1 VSDNLGKENWTAVDQ
16 LMESFLLPRD
26 NALTAAVAAAD
37 QAGLP
42 PIQVPPVQGRFLHLL
57 ARSIGA
63 RRLLEFGTLGGY
75 STIWLDR
82 SLPPSGRMTRLE
94 LNPAYAEVARTNL
107 ERAGVGDRV
116 DVVVGPAAESL
127 PALDGETFDFTFIDA
142 DKPSTAGYF
151 DWSVA
156 HTRPGGVI
164 VVDNVIRRGGIL
176 DEATAGDDAANVAG
190 IRSFLKAAGSD
201 PRVDV
206 TALQTVGSKGHD
218 GFALAVVN

>member
-1 VSDNLGKENWTAVDQ
+1 MTDDWTAVDR
-16 LMESFLLPRD
+16 LLESFLLPED
-26 NALTAAVAAAD
+26 EVLTAALAAAE

-42 PIQVPPVQGRFLHLL
+42 AIQVPPVQGRFLQLL
-57 ARSIGA
+57 ARAIGA
-63 RRLLEFGTLGGY
+63 RRVLEFGTLGGY
-75 STIWLDR
+75 STIWLAR
-82 SLPPSGRMTRLE
+82 ALPPDGRLTTLE

-116 DVVVGPAAESL
+116 DIVVGPASESL
-127 PALDGETFDFTFIDA
+127 SSLDGETFDFTFIDA
-142 DKPSTAGYF
+142 DKPSTPGYF

-156 HTRPGGVI
+156 HTRPGGLI
-164 VVDNVIRRGGIL
+164 VVDNVVRRGGIV
-176 DEATAGDDAANVAG
+176 DKTGAGDDAANVAG
-190 IRSFLKAAGSD
+190 IRAFLAAAGSD

>member
-1 VSDNLGKENWTAVDQ
+1 MTDDWAAVDH
-16 LMESFLLPRD
+16 LLESLLLPKD
-26 NALTAAVAAAD
+26 ESLSAALAAAE

-63 RRLLEFGTLGGY
+63 RRVLEFGTLGGY
-75 STIWLDR
+75 STIWLAR
-82 SLPPSGRMTRLE
+82 ALPADGRLTTLE
-94 LNPAYAEVARTNL
+94 LNPAYAEVARANL

-127 PALDGETFDFTFIDA
+127 PSLDSETFDFTFIDA
-142 DKPSTAGYF
+142 DKPSTVDYF

-156 HTRPGGVI
+156 HTRRGGLI
-164 VVDNVIRRGGIL
+164 VVDNVVRRGAIL
-176 DEATAGDDAANVAG
+176 DEDSAGDDQANVAG
-190 IRSFLKAAGSD
+190 IRRFLAAAGSD